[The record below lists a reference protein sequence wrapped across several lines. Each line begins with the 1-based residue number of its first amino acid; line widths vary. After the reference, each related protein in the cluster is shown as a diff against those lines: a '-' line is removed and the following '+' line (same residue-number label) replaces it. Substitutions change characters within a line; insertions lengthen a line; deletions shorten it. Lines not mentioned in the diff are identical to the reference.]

1 MKKIIVCLCV
11 GAGAACLL
19 ALRKLVSISAVDASA
34 EIIYVVAK
42 SKELVPPGKLKLPE
56 KAALVALIPP
66 GKPATGSFRVADFVS
81 RLSATIYGRLLY
93 YGPRMPSTQTFL
105 SQNAHSLPIGTVC
118 VSDVQY
124 QGKGR
129 AGNSWVSPDG
139 CLMFSFTL
147 QMENG
152 RTVPFVQYVVC
163 LAVVQGIEAAAR
175 AKNATIPDV
184 RIKWPN
190 DLYSGNL
197 KIGGVLCSS
206 TYSSKTFYIVAGVGL
221 NVDNDEPTTCLN
233 SVLARLDS
241 KATPFARE
249 ELLATILESFE
260 KLFTTFTTQ
269 GFSALEL
276 MYYEKWMH
284 SGQKVILEDDR
295 VSVVIEGLTPAG
307 FLLASDDA
315 FNKYELHPDGN
326 SLDFFKGLVRRK
338 LPGSAQ

>member
-1 MKKIIVCLCV
+1 MDR
-11 GAGAACLL
+11 ACLL
-19 ALRKLVSISAVDASA
+19 HRHSFLSEFITRVFNLVHRKLT
-34 EIIYVVAK
+34 VV
-42 SKELVPPGKLKLPE
+42 LL
-56 KAALVALIPP
+56 
-66 GKPATGSFRVADFVS
+66 S
-81 RLSATIYGRLLY
+81 R
-93 YGPRMPSTQTFL
+93 
-105 SQNAHSLPIGTVC
+105 NAHSLPIGTVC

-269 GFSALEL
+269 GKFLALEL

-284 SGQKVILEDDR
+284 RQSFGSDR
-295 VSVVIEGLTPAG
+295 GKNPGFSLDTFLTDHQQGLTPAG